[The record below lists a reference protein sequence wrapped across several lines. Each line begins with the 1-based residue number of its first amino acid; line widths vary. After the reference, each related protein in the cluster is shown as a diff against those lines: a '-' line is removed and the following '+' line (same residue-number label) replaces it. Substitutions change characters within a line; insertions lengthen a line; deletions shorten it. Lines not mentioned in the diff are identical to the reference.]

1 MDNYS
6 RFSRS
11 TAHEAV
17 QIRATLL
24 ARGELIN
31 VVDILIG
38 GIARDTSLPV
48 VAVDSDFEAVP
59 DLTVQDP
66 RAMVEDADGDTQSTA

>member
-1 MDNYS
+1 M
-6 RFSRS
+6 
-11 TAHEAV
+11 
-17 QIRATLL
+17 
-24 ARGELIN
+24 
-31 VVDILIG
+31 VDILIG